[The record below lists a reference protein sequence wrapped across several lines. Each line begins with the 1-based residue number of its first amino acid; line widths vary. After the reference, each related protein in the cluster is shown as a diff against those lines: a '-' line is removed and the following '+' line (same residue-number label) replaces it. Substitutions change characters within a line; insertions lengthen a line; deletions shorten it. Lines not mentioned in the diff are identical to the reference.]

1 MLNNQFKLN
10 LLHKAVYHSCKE
22 DQNKMLE
29 IGKKIKSFRQIKGWS
44 QAEIAEMLN
53 ISVPAFSKIETDITD
68 INVSRLKQIAD
79 IFGVPI
85 TDMLTTGST
94 ENVKYNDELKTAKET
109 VDSQALKISHLQEY
123 IITLYEELHKS
134 KQTLV
139 IHKQN
144 I

>member
-1 MLNNQFKLN
+1 
-10 LLHKAVYHSCKE
+10 
-22 DQNKMLE
+22 MLE
-29 IGKKIKSFRQIKGWS
+29 IGKKIKSLRQMKGWS

-85 TDMLTTGST
+85 TDMLITGIV
-94 ENVKYNDELKTAKET
+94 ENVKYNDELKVAKET
-109 VDSQALKISHLQEY
+109 IEAQVLKISHLQEY

-134 KQTLV
+134 KQSLV
-139 IHKQN
+139 N
-144 I
+144 S

>member
-1 MLNNQFKLN
+1 
-10 LLHKAVYHSCKE
+10 
-22 DQNKMLE
+22 MLE
-29 IGKKIKSFRQIKGWS
+29 IGKKIKSLRQIKGWS

-85 TDMLTTGST
+85 TDMLNTGIV
-94 ENVKYNDELKTAKET
+94 ENVKYNDELKVAKET
-109 VDSQALKISHLQEY
+109 IEAQALKVSHLQEY
-123 IITLYEELHKS
+123 IITLYEQLNKT

-139 IHKQN
+139 N
-144 I
+144 S